1 MCYIGINLVRE
12 FIVLSIIGLSKEI
25 SVAVFS
31 FPFRLDF
38 PSQILQDKQF
48 FIEIIQAQMN
58 NSELISEILHL
69 HGELLRYTCEKIK
82 DDKSMVSRAIGSHCS
97 ALKHASK
104 RLKEDCDLRFQALH
118 SCASN
123 GCYCIMIELIHDCSD
138 SSVP

>member
-1 MCYIGINLVRE
+1 MECA
-12 FIVLSIIGLSKEI
+12 
-25 SVAVFS
+25 SVALSRNKVFLAACLEVNPKS
-31 FPFRLDF
+31 FKYL